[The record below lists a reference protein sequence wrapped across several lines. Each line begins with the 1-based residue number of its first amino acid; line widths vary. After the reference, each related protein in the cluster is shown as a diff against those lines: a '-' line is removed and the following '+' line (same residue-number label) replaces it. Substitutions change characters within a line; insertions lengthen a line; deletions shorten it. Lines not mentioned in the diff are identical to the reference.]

1 MYSDLKKTAQKYA
14 CSKIYT
20 DGSASVR
27 KEGHNNADGC
37 KFE

>member
-1 MYSDLKKTAQKYA
+1 MYLDLKKTDQKYV
-14 CSKIYT
+14 CTIYT

-27 KEGHNNADGC
+27 KEGRDNAEKF